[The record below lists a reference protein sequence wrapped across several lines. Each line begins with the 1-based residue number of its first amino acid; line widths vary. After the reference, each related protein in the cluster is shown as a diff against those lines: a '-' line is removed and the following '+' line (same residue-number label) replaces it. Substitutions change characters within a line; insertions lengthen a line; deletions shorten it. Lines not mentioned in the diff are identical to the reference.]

1 MSKEIED
8 LQIRLAFQE
17 ETLNQFTVT
26 VVKQQNELDLLRE
39 EIKRL
44 KQQLR
49 EIESNRADV
58 SQAEPPPPHY

>member
-44 KQQLR
+44 KEQLR

-58 SQAEPPPPHY
+58 LQAEPPPPHY